1 MVKNMTK
8 EYACPMCP
16 KRWFIGKWNLIKHLE
31 KEHDMKKRIH
41 EETIAPLSSQKFGTS
56 SKNEEVKED

>member
-41 EETIAPLSSQKFGTS
+41 EETIAPLLE
-56 SKNEEVKED
+56 NENGK